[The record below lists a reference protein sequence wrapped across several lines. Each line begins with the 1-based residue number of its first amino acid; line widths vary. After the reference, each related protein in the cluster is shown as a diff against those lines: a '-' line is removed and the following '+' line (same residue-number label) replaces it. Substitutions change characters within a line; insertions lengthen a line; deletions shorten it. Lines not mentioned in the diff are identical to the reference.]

1 MSAQIEMNT
10 SVTEPIVESQGK
22 VKQKNFISKRE
33 GLDHLVFGYWFIHQL
48 ELDDVTKAKAM
59 NKLRLFD
66 GYEIQNEFMGCF
78 MDDYK
83 TIEKEVTKNINNH
96 FKPSKEKKEKKIID
110 GEKPKR
116 GRPKVEKKDTRSEQE
131 KLVDQII
138 KASQTEPPQLLA
150 EPKVEVVE
158 PKVEVVEPKV
168 EVAEPKVEVVEPKV
182 EVAEPK
188 VEVAE
193 PKVEVA
199 EPKVEVAEPKVE
211 VAEPK
216 VEVVKTQVKTKKQTV
231 PKKPKKEKKTKFIE
245 PIVPINLNDSFEL
258 VEESYEITNE
268 EKNE

>member
-10 SVTEPIVESQGK
+10 QVTEPIVESQEK

-96 FKPSKEKKEKKIID
+96 FKPVKEKKEKKIVD

-116 GRPKVEKKDTRSEQE
+116 GRPKVEKKDTRSEEE

-138 KASQTEPPQLLA
+138 KASQTEPPQ
-150 EPKVEVVE
+150 P
-158 PKVEVVEPKV
+158 
-168 EVAEPKVEVVEPKV
+168 VAEPKSEVEHSPEMIETPTPKLVEAAVPEVVEAAVP
-182 EVAEPK
+182 
-188 VEVAE
+188 
-193 PKVEVA
+193 
-199 EPKVEVAEPKVE
+199 
-211 VAEPK
+211 
-216 VEVVKTQVKTKKQTV
+216 EVVNTPVKTKKQTV
-231 PKKPKKEKKTKFIE
+231 PKKPKKEKKPKFVE
-245 PIVPINLNDSFEL
+245 PVTPVNLNDSFEL
-258 VEESYEITNE
+258 VEESYEIVNE
-268 EKNE
+268 EINP

>member
-10 SVTEPIVESQGK
+10 QVTEPIVESQEK

-96 FKPSKEKKEKKIID
+96 FKPVKEKKEKKIVD

-116 GRPKVEKKDTRSEQE
+116 GRPKVEKKDTRSEEE

-138 KASQTEPPQLLA
+138 KASQTEPPQ
-150 EPKVEVVE
+150 P
-158 PKVEVVEPKV
+158 
-168 EVAEPKVEVVEPKV
+168 VAEPKSEVEHSPEMIETPTPKLVEAAVPEVVEAAVP
-182 EVAEPK
+182 
-188 VEVAE
+188 
-193 PKVEVA
+193 
-199 EPKVEVAEPKVE
+199 
-211 VAEPK
+211 
-216 VEVVKTQVKTKKQTV
+216 EVVNTPVKTKKQTE
-231 PKKPKKEKKTKFIE
+231 PKKPKKEKKPKFVE
-245 PIVPINLNDSFEL
+245 PVTPVNLNDSFEL
-258 VEESYEITNE
+258 VEESYEIVNE
-268 EKNE
+268 EINP

>member
-10 SVTEPIVESQGK
+10 QVTEPIVESQEK
-22 VKQKNFISKRE
+22 VKQKKFISKRE

-96 FKPSKEKKEKKIID
+96 FKPVKEKKEKKIVD

-116 GRPKVEKKDTRSEQE
+116 GRPKVEKKDTRSEEE

-138 KASQTEPPQLLA
+138 KASQTEPPQ
-150 EPKVEVVE
+150 P
-158 PKVEVVEPKV
+158 
-168 EVAEPKVEVVEPKV
+168 VAEPKSEVEHSPEMIEVPLREVVEVPL
-182 EVAEPK
+182 P
-188 VEVAE
+188 
-193 PKVEVA
+193 
-199 EPKVEVAEPKVE
+199 
-211 VAEPK
+211 
-216 VEVVKTQVKTKKQTV
+216 EVVEAAVPEVVNTPVKTKKQTV
-231 PKKPKKEKKTKFIE
+231 PKKPKKEKKPKFVE
-245 PIVPINLNDSFEL
+245 PVTPVNLNDSFEL
-258 VEESYEITNE
+258 VEESYEIVNE
-268 EKNE
+268 EINP

>member
-10 SVTEPIVESQGK
+10 QVTEPIVESQEK
-22 VKQKNFISKRE
+22 VKQKKFISKRE

-96 FKPSKEKKEKKIID
+96 FKPVKEKKEKKIVD

-116 GRPKVEKKDTRSEQE
+116 GRPKVEKKDTRSEEE

-138 KASQTEPPQLLA
+138 KASQTEPPQ
-150 EPKVEVVE
+150 P
-158 PKVEVVEPKV
+158 
-168 EVAEPKVEVVEPKV
+168 VAEPKSEVEHSPEMIETPTPKLVEAAVPEVVEAAVP
-182 EVAEPK
+182 
-188 VEVAE
+188 
-193 PKVEVA
+193 
-199 EPKVEVAEPKVE
+199 
-211 VAEPK
+211 
-216 VEVVKTQVKTKKQTV
+216 EVVNTPVKTKKQTV
-231 PKKPKKEKKTKFIE
+231 PKKPKKEKKPKFVE
-245 PIVPINLNDSFEL
+245 PVTPVNLNDSFEL
-258 VEESYEITNE
+258 VEESYEIVNE
-268 EKNE
+268 EINP

>member
-10 SVTEPIVESQGK
+10 QVTEPIVESQEK
-22 VKQKNFISKRE
+22 VKQKKFISKRE

-96 FKPSKEKKEKKIID
+96 FKPVKEKKEKKIVD
-110 GEKPKR
+110 REKPKR

-138 KASQTEPPQLLA
+138 KASLTEPPQ
-150 EPKVEVVE
+150 P
-158 PKVEVVEPKV
+158 
-168 EVAEPKVEVVEPKV
+168 VAEPKSEVEAAPEMIETPAPEVVEDAPEVV
-182 EVAEPK
+182 EADPEMIESPVP
-188 VEVAE
+188 
-193 PKVEVA
+193 
-199 EPKVEVAEPKVE
+199 
-211 VAEPK
+211 
-216 VEVVKTQVKTKKQTV
+216 EVVKTPVKTKKQTV
-231 PKKPKKEKKTKFIE
+231 PKKPKKEKKTKFVE
-245 PIVPINLNDSFEL
+245 PVTPINLNDSFEL
-258 VEESYEITNE
+258 VEESYEIVNE
-268 EKNE
+268 EINP

>member
-10 SVTEPIVESQGK
+10 QVTEPIVESQEK

-96 FKPSKEKKEKKIID
+96 FKPVKEKKEKKNVD

-116 GRPKVEKKDTRSEQE
+116 GRPKVEKKDSRSEQE

-138 KASQTEPPQLLA
+138 KASLTEPPQ
-150 EPKVEVVE
+150 P
-158 PKVEVVEPKV
+158 
-168 EVAEPKVEVVEPKV
+168 VAEPKSKVEHAPEMIEVPAHEVVEAPT
-182 EVAEPK
+182 P
-188 VEVAE
+188 
-193 PKVEVA
+193 
-199 EPKVEVAEPKVE
+199 
-211 VAEPK
+211 
-216 VEVVKTQVKTKKQTV
+216 EVVEAPTPEVVNTPVKSKKQTV
-231 PKKPKKEKKTKFIE
+231 PKKPKKEKKPKFVE
-245 PIVPINLNDSFEL
+245 PVTPVNLNDSFEL
-258 VEESYEITNE
+258 VEESYEIVNE
-268 EKNE
+268 EINP